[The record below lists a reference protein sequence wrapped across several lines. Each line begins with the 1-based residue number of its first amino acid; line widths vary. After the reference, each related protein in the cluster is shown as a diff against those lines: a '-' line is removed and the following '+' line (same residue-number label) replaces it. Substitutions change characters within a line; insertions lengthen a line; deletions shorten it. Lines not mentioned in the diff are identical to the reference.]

1 VSSVNRPD
9 ALVVVD
15 ADTHISEPH
24 DLWTSRAPASMRD
37 LMPQVRRNDLGID
50 KWFVDGGQ
58 EMGNAGGASV
68 INADGSKD
76 PFWNIDIQAGPGVE
90 DIHPGSYDVQARLQ
104 VMDEQGVYAHIV
116 YPNALGFAAGSIL
129 RLQNR
134 DLSRAVIEIYN
145 DAMGEWQAAS
155 GGRLLPQAMLPF
167 WDIDATVAEIV
178 RARSDLRLTGVTM
191 SGEPF
196 NAGLPDLADPH
207 WDPMWEVCTDLELPI
222 NIHIGSG
229 GGGPEAI
236 RSSMFGRVW
245 PTQDQYRTYVL
256 GCVQLELG
264 NSNFLSNLVTSD
276 LLVRWPQLKFVSV
289 ESGIGWIPYV
299 LERIDFQLGEP
310 VPGGVDLKDR
320 PSARELFRR
329 NVYACFWFEQS
340 GPQHLLEDLG
350 VENVMFESDF
360 PHPTCLYPNPVESA
374 LEQLEVGGHSEDVI
388 RKVMGGNAIDL
399 YKIEVSA
406 SA

>member
-1 VSSVNRPD
+1 
-9 ALVVVD
+9 
-15 ADTHISEPH
+15 
-24 DLWTSRAPASMRD
+24 
-37 LMPQVRRNDLGID
+37 
-50 KWFVDGGQ
+50 
-58 EMGNAGGASV
+58 
-68 INADGSKD
+68 
-76 PFWNIDIQAGPGVE
+76 
-90 DIHPGSYDVQARLQ
+90 
-104 VMDEQGVYAHIV
+104 
-116 YPNALGFAAGSIL
+116 
-129 RLQNR
+129 
-134 DLSRAVIEIYN
+134 
-145 DAMGEWQAAS
+145 
-155 GGRLLPQAMLPF
+155 
-167 WDIDATVAEIV
+167 
-178 RARSDLRLTGVTM
+178 
-191 SGEPF
+191 
-196 NAGLPDLADPH
+196 
-207 WDPMWEVCTDLELPI
+207 MWEVCTDLELPI

-245 PTQDQYRTYVL
+245 PTQDQYRRYVL